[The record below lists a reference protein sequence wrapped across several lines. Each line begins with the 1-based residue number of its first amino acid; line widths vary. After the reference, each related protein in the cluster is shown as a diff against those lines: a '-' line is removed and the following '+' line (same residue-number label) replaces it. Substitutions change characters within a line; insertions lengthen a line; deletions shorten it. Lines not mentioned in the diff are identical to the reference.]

1 MLIGALIITGTKQTA
16 IAASDEGGLTLIAAA
31 KKL

>member
-1 MLIGALIITGTKQTA
+1 MLIGALIITGTKQRA
-16 IAASDEGGLTLIAAA
+16 KAASDEGALTLIAAA